1 MFPGVSIILV
11 AEDDQLANY
20 RRPQAL
26 SDFRKNAVCKVIP
39 SSKITAN

>member
-11 AEDDQLANY
+11 AEGDQLANY
-20 RRPQAL
+20 RRRQEL
-26 SDFRKNAVCKVIP
+26 SDFIEDAVCKVIP